1 VSWQTDIDARLVA
14 RLLRTRRP
22 GLIGTRVARRIVG
35 AVELMAG
42 RLPLLARFPRLTER
56 SRAGET
62 AIVHA
67 LPMAA
72 PAAKPGVAAG
82 ASRPERNAAPE
93 RAIQVV
99 AAGAVK
105 PERNAAPE
113 RAIQVVAAGAVKPE
127 RNAAPERAIPV
138 VTAHV
143 VERERRIE
151 RTIVELVAPASS
163 PPPPPQVS
171 NERAAVEPDS
181 HAEAMRPTPE
191 PPSRRSRMGAPLVKA
206 PLLVVSPVVARR
218 THPLANQPVPPH
230 APGQI
235 PRAPSI
241 RAAGSS
247 QASASPVVTPRLAT
261 PSEPAGPAA
270 PGGRRLVLLRPTEVA
285 GPGETIVSPRRA
297 PVQRA
302 GAALAHIAPAP
313 VVAVEAA
320 RTEVTP
326 PAVAQ
331 RALASPASPSA
342 RASAAASPISQPLQ
356 RTDLPEIAVQVK
368 RIMERQA
375 LHDRA
380 RRGLR
385 R

>member
-1 VSWQTDIDARLVA
+1 MSWQAGIDARLVA
-14 RLLRTRRP
+14 RLLRTRQP

-35 AVELMAG
+35 AVEQMAG

-67 LPMAA
+67 LPLAA
-72 PAAKPGVAAG
+72 PAAKPVLAAG
-82 ASRPERNAAPE
+82 AA
-93 RAIQVV
+93 
-99 AAGAVK
+99 K

-113 RAIQVVAAGAVKPE
+113 RAMQVVAARV
-127 RNAAPERAIPV
+127 I
-138 VTAHV
+138 
-143 VERERRIE
+143 ERERRIE
-151 RTIVELVAPASS
+151 RTIVELVAPSSS
-163 PPPPPQVS
+163 PPPPPRVS
-171 NERAAVEPDS
+171 NERAAVEPGS
-181 HAEAMRPTPE
+181 RAEAMRPTPE

-206 PLLVVSPVVARR
+206 PLPHVAPVVART
-218 THPLANQPVPPH
+218 THTFANQPVPPH

-247 QASASPVVTPRLAT
+247 QASASPIVTPRRAT

-270 PGGRRLVLLRPTEVA
+270 PGRALVLLRPTEVA
-285 GPGETIVSPRRA
+285 APREPIVSPHRA

-313 VVAVEAA
+313 VVAVGAA
-320 RTEVTP
+320 ATPEVAP
-326 PAVAQ
+326 PAIAQ
-331 RALASPASPSA
+331 RALASPVSPSP
-342 RASAAASPISQPLQ
+342 RTSAAASPISQPLQ
-356 RTDLPEIAVQVK
+356 RADLPEIAGQVQ